1 MADEATQTQGSLLEA
16 KVKVPQSVV
25 FRSFPSETVV
35 LNLQTGKYH
44 GLNPTAGRMLEAM
57 TESASVGEAAAVVAA
72 EYDCPAET
80 IEGDICD
87 LCQTLLDRGLI
98 ERDGSPQSDV

>member
-1 MADEATQTQGSLLEA
+1 MAEEATQTQSLLDA

-25 FRSFPSETVV
+25 FRSFPSETVM
-35 LNLQTGKYH
+35 LNLTTGTYH

-57 TESASVGEAAAVVAA
+57 SESASVREAVATVA
-72 EYDCPAET
+72 TEYDCPAET
-80 IEGDICD
+80 IEADVCE

-98 ERDGSPQSDV
+98 ERDGMGQSDA